1 MLHEKCMN
9 YYEKTL
15 KALDDTK
22 TIAAHMISLGKIR
35 SATEDEQLKYF
46 IASLL
51 TALQF
56 PHLHRVP
63 KPMPISLLSF
73 NLPETHRLHDYCMS
87 YFIIRKPEWQVIAER
102 KGWSPP

>member
-1 MLHEKCMN
+1 MN

-22 TIAAHMISLGKIR
+22 TIAAHMTSLGKIR
-35 SATEDEQLKYF
+35 TATEDEQLKYL

-51 TALQF
+51 AALQH

-73 NLPETHRLHDYCMS
+73 DLPETHRLFQYCNS
-87 YFIIRKPEWQVIAER
+87 FFIIRKPEWQVIAER
-102 KGWSPP
+102 KGWIPP